1 MIADL
6 GLRIDDCGL
15 WQERR
20 SMIVLEDDGVRNPA
34 PLRSG
39 DYSPQSAI
47 HNLSVGVDLVEVRR
61 VTLIAE
67 RYGERF
73 GRRVFTERELADCG
87 MRAESLAARWAAK
100 EAVAKA
106 LGTGFGPVGYLDIEV
121 VQDEARCPHVHLHGR
136 AAALAEARGLTHW
149 ALSISH
155 DGGMAIAFVVAT

>member
-1 MIADL
+1 MNED
-6 GLRIDDCGL
+6 
-15 WQERR
+15 
-20 SMIVLEDDGVRNPA
+20 IVSNPA

-47 HNLSVGVDLVEVRR
+47 CNLSVGVDLVEVRR

-121 VQDEARCPHVHLHGR
+121 VHDEARCPHVHLHGR
-136 AAALAEARGLTHW
+136 AAALAEARGLTRW

>member
-1 MIADL
+1 M
-6 GLRIDDCGL
+6 
-15 WQERR
+15 W
-20 SMIVLEDDGVRNPA
+20 EDDIIRN
-34 PLRSG
+34 
-39 DYSPQSAI
+39 PQSAI
-47 HNLSVGVDLVEVRR
+47 RNLSVGVDLVEVRR

-73 GRRVFTERELADCG
+73 GHRVFTERELADCG

-106 LGTGFGPVGYLDIEV
+106 LGTGFGPVGYLEIEA
-121 VQDEARCPHVHLHGR
+121 VQDEAGCPHVHLHGR
-136 AAALAEARGLTHW
+136 AAALAEARGLTRW

>member
-1 MIADL
+1 M
-6 GLRIDDCGL
+6 
-15 WQERR
+15 W
-20 SMIVLEDDGVRNPA
+20 EDDIIRNPA

-39 DYSPQSAI
+39 DYSPQSTI
-47 HNLSVGVDLVEVRR
+47 HNLSFGVDLVEVRR
-61 VTLIAE
+61 VALIAE

-136 AAALAEARGLTHW
+136 AAALAEALGLTRW

-155 DGGMAIAFVVAT
+155 DGGMAIAFVVAM

>member
-1 MIADL
+1 
-6 GLRIDDCGL
+6 L

-20 SMIVLEDDGVRNPA
+20 SMIVLEDDGVRN
-34 PLRSG
+34 
-39 DYSPQSAI
+39 PQSAI

-87 MRAESLAARWAAK
+87 LRAEALAARWAAK

-106 LGTGFGPVGYLDIEV
+106 LGTGFGPVGYLEIEV
-121 VQDEARCPHVHLHGR
+121 VQDGAGCPHVLLHGR
-136 AAALAEARGLTHW
+136 AAALAEARGLARW

-155 DGGMAIAFVVAT
+155 DGGMAIAFVVAV

>member
-1 MIADL
+1 M
-6 GLRIDDCGL
+6 
-15 WQERR
+15 W
-20 SMIVLEDDGVRNPA
+20 EDDIIRNPA

-47 HNLSVGVDLVEVRR
+47 CNLSVGVDLVEVRR
-61 VTLIAE
+61 VALIAE

-73 GRRVFTERELADCG
+73 GQRVFTERELADCG

-136 AAALAEARGLTHW
+136 AAALAEALGLTHW